1 MELIVKGLASDFKNS
16 RERQA
21 MGSLPNDYRMSEAL
35 AKRVALELGVSK
47 LELAANGTLI
57 TSSPVKKSTINI
69 KTLNKTSENK
79 IRPKPNV
86 DITPIT
92 KVKTSGKFAEVL
104 AKRIIFL
111 FLVIWHYINYLILF
125 L

>member
-1 MELIVKGLASDFKNS
+1 MELIVKGLATDFKNS

-35 AKRVALELGVSK
+35 AKRVALELGVSG

-57 TSSPVKKSTINI
+57 TLSPVKRTINTR
-69 KTLNKTSENK
+69 TLNKPSENK
-79 IRPKPNV
+79 VKPKSIVEN
-86 DITPIT
+86 TPIT

-104 AKRIIFL
+104 IKKHIYIYII
-111 FLVIWHYINYLILF
+111 YIQVSTE
-125 L
+125 

>member
-35 AKRVALELGVSK
+35 ATRVALELGVPG

-57 TSSPVKKSTINI
+57 TLSPVKKTTISTR
-69 KTLNKTSENK
+69 TLNKTSENK
-79 IRPKPNV
+79 VKPKSIV
-86 DITPIT
+86 EKTPVT
-92 KVKTSGKFAEVL
+92 KIKTSGKFAEV
-104 AKRIIFL
+104 I
-111 FLVIWHYINYLILF
+111 V
-125 L
+125 